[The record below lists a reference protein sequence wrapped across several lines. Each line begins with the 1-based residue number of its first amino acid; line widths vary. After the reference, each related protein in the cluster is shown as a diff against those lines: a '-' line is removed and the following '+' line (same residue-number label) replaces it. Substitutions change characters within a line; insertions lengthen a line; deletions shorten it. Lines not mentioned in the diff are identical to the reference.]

1 MVAYRGGGWNG
12 RGSSIDNT
20 SGGGFRTQGGEQV
33 GNGFLQGARTMDFQ
47 DKNGNG
53 TDDRDEGGTFVD
65 TDKDGNNDNSQQADA
80 SQDFDNIQQGYDN
93 FKTISENFFKP
104 VDKDNDRI
112 NDLQTGIYADQ
123 VGKNFDMARS
133 EQQADF
139 ASGLYKDNALFG
151 ANLELRNNRELT
163 ADQFAYTQRDKDKT
177 FELTDEFQNR
187 EYGRNIGMMAA
198 TGEQTRKN
206 YRAQGVENRLGT
218 ITSGEQFRLGVA
230 AQGDQTRKNY
240 RVEGDET
247 RQTDSNRINT
257 QGTNDRKGY
266 RVLGDETRQTD
277 SNRIN
282 TQGTNDRKGYR
293 VLGDET
299 RQTDSNRITTQ
310 GSEDRKN
317 YEFEDNINARG
328 EARSAARAKGLA
340 RGF

>member
-1 MVAYRGGGWNG
+1 MNSYFGGGYK
-12 RGSSIDNT
+12 I
-20 SGGGFRTQGGEQV
+20 GGGMYGKDVYNPKSPDYGDNSRPDNYTPGGSAG
-33 GNGFLQGARTMDFQ
+33 GN
-47 DKNGNG
+47 N
-53 TDDRDEGGTFVD
+53 FVD

-93 FKTISENFFKP
+93 FKTISENFFQP

-187 EYGRNIGMMAA
+187 EYGRNIGTMAA

-277 SNRIN
+277 TNRIDTEGVN
-282 TQGTNDRKGYR
+282 TRMGMR
-293 VLGDET
+293 VFGDET

>member
-1 MVAYRGGGWNG
+1 MNSYFGGG
-12 RGSSIDNT
+12 SMV
-20 SGGGFRTQGGEQV
+20 GGGMYGKDVYNPNSPDYGDYSRPDNKSPGGNARGKGTV
-33 GNGFLQGARTMDFQ
+33 GNSRFRQDTRTMDFQ

-53 TDDRDEGGTFVD
+53 TDDRDEGGNFVD
-65 TDKDGNNDNSQQADA
+65 TDKDGTNDNAPQQ
-80 SQDFDNIQQGYDN
+80 SESGQEFDRIQQGYENFQNNMGYGSGGNSFSDN
-93 FKTISENFFKP
+93 FFQP

-112 NDLQTGIYADQ
+112 NDLQTGLYADQ

-133 EQQADF
+133 EQQADVQ
-139 ASGLYKDNALFG
+139 SGLYKDNALFG

-177 FELTDEFQNR
+177 FKLTDEFQNR
-187 EYGRNIGMMAA
+187 EYGRNIGTMAA

-218 ITSGEQFRLGVA
+218 ITQGEQNRLQSA
-230 AQGDQTRKNY
+230 ADGDQAR
-240 RVEGDET
+240 R
-247 RQTDSNRINT
+247 
-257 QGTNDRKGY
+257 GY

-277 SNRIN
+277 
-282 TQGTNDRKGYR
+282 TNK
-293 VLGDET
+293 
-299 RQTDSNRITTQ
+299 ITTQ

>member
-1 MVAYRGGGWNG
+1 MNSYFGGGYK
-12 RGSSIDNT
+12 I
-20 SGGGFRTQGGEQV
+20 GGGMYGKDVYNPNSPDYGDTSRPDNYTPGGSAG
-33 GNGFLQGARTMDFQ
+33 GN
-47 DKNGNG
+47 N
-53 TDDRDEGGTFVD
+53 FVD
-65 TDKDGNNDNSQQADA
+65 TDKDGNNDNSQQAES
-80 SQDFDNIQQGYDN
+80 SQAFDNIQQGYDN
-93 FKTISENFFKP
+93 FQKSFGYQNSGNSFSENFFQP

-112 NDLQTGIYADQ
+112 NDLQTAIYGDQ

-187 EYGRNIGMMAA
+187 EYGRNIGTMGAA
-198 TGEQTRKN
+198 GQ
-206 YRAQGVENRLGT
+206 QNRMN
-218 ITSGEQFRLGVA
+218 IA
-230 AQGDQTRKNY
+230 AQGNSNDKSTIVQGEQNRLQAAA
-240 RVEGDET
+240 EGDQSRRGMRVFGDES
-247 RQTDSNRINT
+247 RKTDTNRIDTEGVNSRM
-257 QGTNDRKGY
+257 GM
-266 RVLGDETRQTD
+266 RVF
-277 SNRIN
+277 
-282 TQGTNDRKGYR
+282 
-293 VLGDET
+293 GDET

>member
-1 MVAYRGGGWNG
+1 MNSYFGGG
-12 RGSSIDNT
+12 SMV
-20 SGGGFRTQGGEQV
+20 GGGMYGKDVYNPNSPDYGDYSRRDTTTP
-33 GNGFLQGARTMDFQ
+33 GF
-47 DKNGNG
+47 KN
-53 TDDRDEGGTFVD
+53 VD
-65 TDKDGNNDNSQQADA
+65 TDKDGINDNAPQQSEAGQA
-80 SQDFDNIQQGYDN
+80 YDNIKRGYENFQNNMGYGTRGNSFSDN
-93 FKTISENFFKP
+93 FFQP
-104 VDKDNDRI
+104 VDKDYDRI

-133 EQQADF
+133 EQQADYQ
-139 ASGLYKDNALFG
+139 SGLYKDNALFG

-206 YRAQGVENRLGT
+206 YRAQGVENRLGY
-218 ITSGEQFRLGVA
+218 ITQGEQNRLQSAVD
-230 AQGDQTRKNY
+230 GDQAR
-240 RVEGDET
+240 R
-247 RQTDSNRINT
+247 
-257 QGTNDRKGY
+257 GY

-277 SNRIN
+277 TNRIN
-282 TQGTNDRKGYR
+282 TEGVNARKGYR

-299 RQTDSNRITTQ
+299 RKTDTNRITTEGTQNRLTDTNRITTQ

-328 EARSAARAKGLA
+328 EARNAARSKALA

>member
-1 MVAYRGGGWNG
+1 M
-12 RGSSIDNT
+12 
-20 SGGGFRTQGGEQV
+20 FRTQ
-33 GNGFLQGARTMDFQ
+33 DFR
-47 DKNGNG
+47 DANRNG

-65 TDKDGNNDNSQQADA
+65 TDKDGMDDNSQQADA
-80 SQDFDNIQQGYDN
+80 SQDFDNIQQGYENFQKNFGYQNSGNSFSDN
-93 FKTISENFFKP
+93 FFQP

-139 ASGLYKDNALFG
+139 SSGLYKDNALFG

-163 ADQFAYTQRDKDKT
+163 ADQFKYTQRDKDKT

-187 EYGRNIGMMAA
+187 EYGRNIGTMAA

-206 YRAQGVENRLGT
+206 YAAQGLQNRLGY
-218 ITSGEQFRLGVA
+218 ITQGEQNRLQSA
-230 AQGDQTRKNY
+230 ADGDQTRKNY

-257 QGTNDRKGY
+257 EGVNNRKGM
-266 RVLGDETRQTD
+266 RVFGDESRKTD
-277 SNRIN
+277 TNRIN
-282 TQGTNDRKGYR
+282 TQGTQDR
-293 VLGDET
+293 L
-299 RQTDSNRITTQ
+299 TDTNRITTTGTENRLTDTNRINTQGTQNRLTDTNRITTQ

-328 EARSAARAKGLA
+328 EARSSARAKGLA
-340 RGF
+340 RAF

>member
-1 MVAYRGGGWNG
+1 M
-12 RGSSIDNT
+12 
-20 SGGGFRTQGGEQV
+20 
-33 GNGFLQGARTMDFQ
+33 ARTADFR
-47 DKNGNG
+47 DANRNG
-53 TDDRDEGGTFVD
+53 TDDRDEGGNSVD
-65 TDKDGNNDNSQQADA
+65 TDKDGINDNAPQQ
-80 SQDFDNIQQGYDN
+80 FDTGQEFDRINQGIGNFRNTFSDN
-93 FKTISENFFKP
+93 FFQP

-112 NDLQTGIYADQ
+112 NDLQTGLYADQ

-139 ASGLYKDNALFG
+139 QSGLYKDNALFG

-187 EYGRNIGMMAA
+187 EYGRNIGTMAA

-218 ITSGEQFRLGVA
+218 ITTGEQFRLGVA

-240 RVEGDET
+240 RVE
-247 RQTDSNRINT
+247 
-257 QGTNDRKGY
+257 
-266 RVLGDETRQTD
+266 
-277 SNRIN
+277 
-282 TQGTNDRKGYR
+282 
-293 VLGDET
+293 GDET

-328 EARSAARAKGLA
+328 EARSSARAKGLA

>member
-1 MVAYRGGGWNG
+1 MVAYKGGSKYFNESTG
-12 RGSSIDNT
+12 
-20 SGGGFRTQGGEQV
+20 QY
-33 GNGFLQGARTMDFQ
+33 
-47 DKNGNG
+47 
-53 TDDRDEGGTFVD
+53 EGGPNDPNNKEKGNNFVD
-65 TDKDGNNDNSQQADA
+65 TDKDGMNDNTQQADA
-80 SQDFDNIQQGYDN
+80 SQDFDKIKQGYDN
-93 FKTISENFFKP
+93 LQAYLGDQNSGNSFSDNFFQP

-163 ADQFAYTQRDKDKT
+163 ADQFAYTQRDKEKT

-187 EYGRNIGMMAA
+187 EYGRNIGMMGA

-206 YRAQGVENRLGT
+206 YAAEGLQNRLGY
-218 ITSGEQFRLGVA
+218 ITQGEQNRLQA
-230 AQGDQTRKNY
+230 AAEGDQTRKNY
-240 RVEGDET
+240 RVEGDER
-247 RQTDSNRINT
+247 RQTDTNRINT
-257 QGTNDRKGY
+257 EGVNNREGM
-266 RVLGDETRQTD
+266 RVFGDESRKTD
-277 SNRIN
+277 
-282 TQGTNDRKGYR
+282 TNK
-293 VLGDET
+293 
-299 RQTDSNRITTQ
+299 ITTQ

-317 YEFEDNINARG
+317 YEFEDTINARG

>member
-1 MVAYRGGGWNG
+1 M
-12 RGSSIDNT
+12 
-20 SGGGFRTQGGEQV
+20 
-33 GNGFLQGARTMDFQ
+33 ARTADFR
-47 DKNGNG
+47 DANRNG
-53 TDDRDEGGTFVD
+53 TDDRDEGGNFVD
-65 TDKDGNNDNSQQADA
+65 TDKDGTNDNAPQQSNAGEE
-80 SQDFDNIQQGYDN
+80 FDRIQQGYDN
-93 FKTISENFFKP
+93 LRAYMGGQNSGNSFSDNFFQP

-112 NDLQTGIYADQ
+112 NDLQTGLYAVQ

-139 ASGLYKDNALFG
+139 SSGLYKDNALFG

-177 FELTDEFQNR
+177 FELTNQFEDNNF
-187 EYGRNIGMMAA
+187 GRDIGKMAA
-198 TGEQTRKN
+198 AGEQTRKN
-206 YRAQGVENRLGT
+206 YRAQGVESRLGT

-257 QGTNDRKGY
+257 QGKNDRRGY

-277 SNRIN
+277 
-282 TQGTNDRKGYR
+282 T
-293 VLGDET
+293 
-299 RQTDSNRITTQ
+299 NRITTQ

>member
-1 MVAYRGGGWNG
+1 MNSYFGGG
-12 RGSSIDNT
+12 SMV
-20 SGGGFRTQGGEQV
+20 GGGMYGKDVYNPNSPDYGDYSRPDNKSPGV
-33 GNGFLQGARTMDFQ
+33 
-47 DKNGNG
+47 KS
-53 TDDRDEGGTFVD
+53 VD
-65 TDKDGNNDNSQQADA
+65 TDKDGINDNAPQQSNAG
-80 SQDFDNIQQGYDN
+80 QEFDNIKQGYENFQNNMGYGSSGNSFSDN
-93 FKTISENFFKP
+93 FFQP

-139 ASGLYKDNALFG
+139 QSGLYKDNALFG

-187 EYGRNIGMMAA
+187 EYGRNIGTMAA

-277 SNRIN
+277 SNRI
-282 TQGTNDRKGYR
+282 
-293 VLGDET
+293 
-299 RQTDSNRITTQ
+299 TTQ

-328 EARSAARAKGLA
+328 EARSSARAKGLA

>member
-1 MVAYRGGGWNG
+1 M
-12 RGSSIDNT
+12 
-20 SGGGFRTQGGEQV
+20 
-33 GNGFLQGARTMDFQ
+33 ARTADFR
-47 DKNGNG
+47 DANRNG
-53 TDDRDEGGTFVD
+53 TDDRDEGGNFVD
-65 TDKDGNNDNSQQADA
+65 TDKDGTNDNAPQQ
-80 SQDFDNIQQGYDN
+80 SESGQEFDRINQGIGNFRNTFSDN
-93 FKTISENFFKP
+93 FFQP

-112 NDLQTGIYADQ
+112 NDLQTGLYADQ

-139 ASGLYKDNALFG
+139 QSGLYKDNALFG

-177 FELTDEFQNR
+177 FELTDEYQNR

-230 AQGDQTRKNY
+230 AQGDQTRQNY

-257 QGTNDRKGY
+257 QGQNDRKGY

-277 SNRIN
+277 TNRIN
-282 TQGTNDRKGYR
+282 TQGENDRQGYR

-299 RQTDSNRITTQ
+299 RQTDTNRITTEGTENRLTDTNRITTQ

-340 RGF
+340 RSF